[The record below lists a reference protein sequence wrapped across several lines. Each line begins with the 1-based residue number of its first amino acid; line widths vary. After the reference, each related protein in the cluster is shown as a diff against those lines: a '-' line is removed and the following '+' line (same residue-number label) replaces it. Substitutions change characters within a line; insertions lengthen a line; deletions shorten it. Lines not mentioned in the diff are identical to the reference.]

1 MLLTVLKEGTN
12 QGRRFWRCPRD
23 RGKQRPYFAWIDPDP
38 HMASLSAA
46 GPETLPALP
55 AACEPMLQAAQR
67 AFQALS
73 LLSHGPPPL
82 AATPRD
88 RQVEDFRLLEE
99 SEGEDT
105 ER

>member
-1 MLLTVLKEGTN
+1 
-12 QGRRFWRCPRD
+12 
-23 RGKQRPYFAWIDPDP
+23 
-38 HMASLSAA
+38 MASLSAA

-55 AACEPMLQAAQR
+55 AACEPMLQAVQR

-73 LLSHGPPPL
+73 LMPNNGPQPL